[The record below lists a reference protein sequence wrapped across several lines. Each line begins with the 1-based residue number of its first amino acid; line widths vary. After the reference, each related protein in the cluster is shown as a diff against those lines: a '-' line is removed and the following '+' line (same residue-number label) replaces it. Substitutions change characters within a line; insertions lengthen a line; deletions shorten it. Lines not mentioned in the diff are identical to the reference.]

1 MRLGIT
7 ATLLTCVAGAGI
19 AVGALTLEPQPAPT
33 AAPPAAA
40 TSTPRSGQATDGYG
54 PTSNSGGNSATG
66 SEGGSATNAA
76 GATLEINGFQFSA
89 IRVGPGATVTV
100 VNNDSA
106 PHTATAEDGSF
117 ETDTIPAGATGS
129 FTAPTEPGSYPF
141 FCAIHPRM
149 TGTLIVE

>member
-7 ATLLTCVAGAGI
+7 ATLLTCVFGAGV

-33 AAPPAAA
+33 AAPPAAT
-40 TSTPRSGQATDGYG
+40 TSSSG
-54 PTSNSGGNSATG
+54 SATG
-66 SEGGSATNAA
+66 SEGASTPSAT

-89 IRVGPGATVTV
+89 IRVAPGATVMV

-106 PHTATAEDGSF
+106 PHTATAKDGSF
-117 ETDTIPAGATGS
+117 DTDTIPAEATGS

>member
-1 MRLGIT
+1 VNFGFAITQRIGTPMRLGIT
-7 ATLLTCVAGAGI
+7 ATLLICVAGAGI

-40 TSTPRSGQATDGYG
+40 TS
-54 PTSNSGGNSATG
+54 GGNSATG

-76 GATLEINGFQFSA
+76 GATLEINDFQFSA
-89 IRVGPGATVTV
+89 IRVAPGATVTV

-117 ETDTIPAGATGS
+117 KTDTIPAGAKGS
-129 FTAPTEPGSYPF
+129 FTAPTETGSYPF

>member
-7 ATLLTCVAGAGI
+7 ATLLTCVFGAGV

-33 AAPPAAA
+33 AAPPAA
-40 TSTPRSGQATDGYG
+40 TSTDHGGQATDGYG
-54 PTSNSGGNSATG
+54 STSSSGSATG
-66 SEGGSATNAA
+66 SEGASTPSAT

-89 IRVGPGATVTV
+89 IRVAPGATVMV

-106 PHTATAEDGSF
+106 PHTATAKDGSF
-117 ETDTIPAGATGS
+117 DTDTIPAGATGS

>member
-40 TSTPRSGQATDGYG
+40 TS
-54 PTSNSGGNSATG
+54 GGNSATG
-66 SEGGSATNAA
+66 AEGGSATNAA
-76 GATLEINGFQFSA
+76 GATLEINDFQFSA
-89 IRVGPGATVTV
+89 IRVAPGATVTV

-117 ETDTIPAGATGS
+117 KTDTIPAGAKGS
-129 FTAPTEPGSYPF
+129 FTAPTETGSYPF